1 MSSWF
6 MPAVTNF
13 AVGRHVHTCDMGR
26 PLPRPMAL
34 LPGSGPDSLDC
45 SIGAA
50 SVDGGDKTGGLDG

>member
-1 MSSWF
+1 MSSLF
-6 MPAVTNF
+6 MPTVTNF
-13 AVGRHVHTCDMGR
+13 AAGGHTCDMGR

-34 LPGSGPDSLDC
+34 LPGSGPDSLGC